1 MLTLNT
7 WGLDDERFMIGIRDL
22 VSGTTFST
30 TFGSLVAIL
39 APCVEKHIPKV
50 TTAMAALEDVEGRCY
65 EAGAEVS
72 MQ

>member
-50 TTAMAALEDVEGRCY
+50 AALEDVEGRCY